1 MDIIKDKSFKFAVSI
16 VNLYKYLIENKKEFV
31 LSKQLLR
38 SGTSIGA
45 LQREASQAESKADF
59 IHKYAIAQKE
69 CNETIYWL
77 ELLVETEFI
86 TKLQYE
92 SLLVDSKELMKMIT
106 ASIITAKKSLN
117 RSPLTIHR

>member
-1 MDIIKDKSFKFAVSI
+1 MDILKDKSFKFAVRI
-16 VNLYKYLIENKKEFV
+16 VRLYQFLVENKKEFV

-38 SGTSIGA
+38 SGTAIGA

-77 ELLVETEFI
+77 ELLMETEFV
-86 TKLQYE
+86 TKQQFE
-92 SLLVDSKELMKMIT
+92 SMLVDAEELMKMIT
-106 ASIITAKKSLN
+106 SSIITAKKALKT
-117 RSPLTIHR
+117 TIQR

>member
-1 MDIIKDKSFKFAVSI
+1 MDIIKDKSFKFAVRI

-38 SGTSIGA
+38 SGTAVGA

-69 CNETIYWL
+69 CNETLYWL

-86 TKLQYE
+86 TKQQYE
-92 SLLVDSKELMKMIT
+92 SMSFDSLELMKMIT
-106 ASIITAKKSLN
+106 ASIITAKKSLKTTN
-117 RSPLTIHR
+117 R